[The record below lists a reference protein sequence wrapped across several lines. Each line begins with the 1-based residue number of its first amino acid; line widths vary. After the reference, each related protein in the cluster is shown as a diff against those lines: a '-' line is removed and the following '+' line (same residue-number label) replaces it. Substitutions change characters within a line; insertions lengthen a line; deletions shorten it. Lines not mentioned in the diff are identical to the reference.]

1 LKQIILGTAGH
12 IDHGKTS
19 LVKAITGIDTDRL
32 KEEKERGITIELG
45 FAHLDLPSG
54 QQLGV
59 VDVPG
64 HEKFVKNM
72 VAGATGIDIVAMVI
86 AADEGVMPQTR
97 EHMEICTL
105 LGVRYGLV
113 ALTKVDL
120 VDEEMLELA
129 QEDIREFTRGSFL
142 ENAPVIPV
150 SAATGQGLPELVQA
164 LDGLSRQVP
173 VRPPSSLFRLPVDR
187 VFTMKGF
194 GTVITG
200 TLVSGKV
207 QVGDS
212 IMVYPA
218 GTSSKVRGIQVHNH
232 SVPAAEAGMRTA
244 INFQGLDKEA
254 VNRGD
259 VLSSPQALK
268 PSYMIDVQFHYLA
281 SGAKVMKNRTRV
293 RFHTGTSE
301 ILGNLILLEDDEL
314 KPGETTVAQLRLDA
328 PVAIVKGDHYV
339 VRSYSPVRTVGGGQ
353 ILNPIPPKHKRF
365 NPAIIQGLKGILSSD
380 PETLIG
386 FHLEASGHAGACFA
400 DLRLMTSLT
409 DRQLE
414 AALQG
419 MMSARTII
427 QMDKEA
433 RTFVHKKSFDTLV
446 KEAAEHLKGYHQVFP
461 LKSGMLK
468 EELKSKFPSDTDV
481 KLFNL
486 VLNQMIKDNVI
497 VQEEKTVRLKSHKVS
512 LAADEATLR
521 RQMLKI
527 FKDSGLQPP
536 FFRDIAET
544 LKSEPAQAKDVLNLL
559 IEEGLIIRTKDDLFF
574 HAEAIADLKQR
585 LVKFLEQQGEM
596 NPSQF
601 KDMTGG
607 ASRKFLIPL
616 LEYFDSK
623 NVTLRVGDVRKLRKG

>member
-150 SAATGQGLPELVQA
+150 SAATGQGLSELVQA

-218 GTSSKVRGIQVHNH
+218 GTISKVRGIQVHNH

-281 SGAKVMKNRTRV
+281 SGAKPMKNRTRV

-314 KPGETTVAQLRLDA
+314 KPGGTTVAQLRLDA

-409 DRQLE
+409 DKQLE

-446 KEAAEHLKGYHQVFP
+446 KEAAEHLKGYHQVFS